1 MMNSQSV
8 TGMLARGMV
17 VIANAGRKLQTLQLR
32 LTAREVK
39 DSVEHFEHYGF
50 TSNPMEGA
58 EALVAFLGGDR
69 SHGVAFMVTD
79 RRVRLQ
85 GLEPGEVAIFTHEGQ
100 ALVLKNG
107 KIAELTTGTFRVNA
121 ETLIELN
128 APKVT
133 TPHDIEA
140 GGKLK
145 AAVDM
150 EIAGKPVLHHKHPET
165 GAITGEMQL

>member
-1 MMNSQSV
+1 MSQFV
-8 TGMLARGMV
+8 TGMLARGV
-17 VIANAGRKLQTLQLR
+17 VVLANASRKLQTLQLR
-32 LTAREVK
+32 LTAREAK
-39 DSVEHFEHYGF
+39 DNVEHFEPYGF
-50 TSNPMEGA
+50 TSCPEDGA

-69 SHGVAFMVTD
+69 SHGVAFMVSD

-85 GLEPGEVAIFTHEGQ
+85 GLRPGEVAIFTGEGQ

-121 ETLIELN
+121 ETAIELN

-133 TPHDIEA
+133 AQADIEA

-145 AAVDM
+145 AATDV
-150 EIAGKPVLHHKHPET
+150 EIAGKPVLHHRHPET

>member
-1 MMNSQSV
+1 MNQSV
-8 TGMLARGMV
+8 TGMIARGV
-17 VIANAGRKLQTLQLR
+17 VVLANASRKLQALQLR

-39 DSVEHFEHYGF
+39 DNVEHFEPYGF
-50 TSNPMEGA
+50 TSNPKDGA

-85 GLEPGEVAIFTHEGQ
+85 GLQPGEVAIFTHEGQ

-121 ETLIELN
+121 EDLIELN
-128 APKVT
+128 APRVT
-133 TPHDIEA
+133 APKDVEA

-145 AAVDM
+145 VTGDV
-150 EIAGKPVLHHKHPET
+150 EINGKPVLHHRHPET
-165 GAITGEMQL
+165 GNITGEMQQ